1 LFKSLDQG
9 TLTWFVVGALG
20 GAIVGQFR
28 SLPITFFASM
38 LIGVLEAVFTPF
50 RGHLQF
56 VGDFR
61 KITPFVVA
69 VVAIVWISRRR
80 TVTLSGRELR

>member
-1 LFKSLDQG
+1 
-9 TLTWFVVGALG
+9 LTWFVVGALG

-38 LIGVLEAVFTPF
+38 VIGVIEAVLTPF
-50 RGHLQF
+50 RGSLQF
-56 VGDFR
+56 MGEYR
-61 KITPFVVA
+61 KTTPFLVA

-80 TVTLSGRELR
+80 TITLSGRELR